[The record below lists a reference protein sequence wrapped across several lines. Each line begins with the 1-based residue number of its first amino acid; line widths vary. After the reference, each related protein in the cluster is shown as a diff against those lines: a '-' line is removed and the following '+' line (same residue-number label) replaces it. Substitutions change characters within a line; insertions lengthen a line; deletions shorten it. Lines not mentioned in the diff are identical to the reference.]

1 MVYNNMKK
9 VIEKG
14 NKDFQAGL
22 MSQEEYENFK
32 STNMNK
38 LDVFLMRDRI
48 TSEQYEELSGMFI
61 PSNE

>member
-1 MVYNNMKK
+1 MKK

-14 NKDFQAGL
+14 NKEFDRGL
-22 MSQEEYENFK
+22 MTQEEYENFK
-32 STNMNK
+32 TTNMNK

>member
-1 MVYNNMKK
+1 MVYSNMKK

-14 NKDFQAGL
+14 NKEFESGL
-22 MSQEEYENFK
+22 MTQEEYENFK
-32 STNMNK
+32 TTNMNK